1 MADQPGSLEQLAL
14 GLGRMLAPLESRL
27 ESGAV
32 LELLSELGLSLP
44 PQLTAQQGF
53 LSAIEN
59 VGASAGQL
67 PQVIA
72 KLSAAIEAEDAASA
86 ILAGEQMIEIATHLV
101 QSLPSIAQGL
111 QAAAGSLQGVD
122 QAALDKFAKE
132 LPERLLDYV
141 IIAYLESFHPVASE
155 TLELL
160 GIIERASL
168 PGVAGDQT
176 QPPFTR
182 RALALDRLGKLLT
195 SPLELAQT
203 IYGWG
208 DQTFTGAELLLR
220 LQGLLSAAGMAASF
234 EPATA
239 TTPPHLSF
247 LLLTVQTDT
256 GESPPGLKAT
266 LSIPLQDGVA
276 LKVPLF
282 MPGWSALIET
292 HGELDAGV
300 SVELAPPSSVAVKPP
315 SGTANGSISFG
326 FLGEPAIAGGSM
338 ILFGQ
343 SDGSHVQADSIK
355 VAAGVAFSWDTAT
368 KAGSG
373 AFTLGGGVAG
383 GKVVIDLSQGD
394 GFISDITGGQPIES
408 NFSLEILWSADAGL
422 RIEGSGALVIS
433 IPTHISLGPIEIE
446 QIVLSSGIA
455 ANGSL
460 PTELSGSFSADL
472 GPLQASVQRIGLL
485 ATLSFPSGGGN
496 LGPAELDL
504 AFKPPNGVGLTVEAG
519 VVTGGGF
526 LYIEPEQGQYAG
538 ALQLE
543 LAEIV
548 SVAAVGLISTKNPD
562 GTPGFSLLI
571 IITAEF
577 GAGIQL
583 GFGLTLNAVGG
594 LLGLNRMMLAEAL
607 MAGVKS
613 DAIESV
619 MFPKNVVANA
629 PKIISDLKAIFP
641 PQPGTFLIGPMAK
654 LGWGEPTLVSAS
666 LGVIVEIPPGDIA
679 ILGVLK
685 VVLPAEELEILRL
698 QVNFAGALEFSKSRL
713 YFYASL
719 YDSHLLF
726 ITIQGGMGLLV
737 AWGSEPNFVVS
748 VGGFNPRFVP
758 PPLPFPTPQRVQVD
772 ILEESFARVRAEGY
786 FAVTSNTV
794 QFGAHV
800 EMFFGFSALS
810 VEGQTG
816 LDALVQFSPFM
827 FIVEISTSFS
837 VKVFGLGV
845 FGVGMQLTIQ
855 APTPWHVHGAA
866 SISLLFFSIEV
877 PVDITF
883 GEARNTT
890 LPPVAVMAILGEQ
903 LGKRSNWKAQLPTGS
918 HLLVSL
924 RTLAPEEA
932 DLVLH
937 PVGTL
942 QVSQRAIPLE
952 LTLDKVGSQRPSD
965 ANRFSLS
972 VTSSG
977 MSKTRELQ
985 EPFAPAQFI
994 EADDATRLSE
1004 PAFSPQDSGLE
1015 LAPEG
1020 DAYVSGTTLT
1030 RVVRY
1035 DLTIVDTTLAP
1046 PKLRRFHEYPPA
1058 LFEHWLGGNSAS
1070 RSVLS
1075 AHREALTHPNDGS
1088 VAVQA
1093 ETYAVANQS
1102 DNTQL
1107 DVQAGGFTS
1116 RVAAIQHMNGR
1127 VASEPAL
1134 AGTLQ
1139 VLPDYEVVAA

>member
-44 PQLTAQQGF
+44 PQLTAQSGF
-53 LSAIEN
+53 VGAIES

-72 KLSAAIEAEDAASA
+72 KLSAAVEAEDVAGAISA
-86 ILAGEQMIEIATHLV
+86 GKQMIEIVIHLV
-101 QSLPSIAQGL
+101 QSLPTIAQEL
-111 QAAAGSLQGVD
+111 QAAAGSLPGVD
-122 QAALDKFAKE
+122 VAALEKFAKE

-141 IIAYLESFHPVASE
+141 IITYLESFHPVASE

-160 GIIERASL
+160 GIIERASK
-168 PGVAGDQT
+168 PGVTGDPT
-176 QPPFTR
+176 QPPFTH
-182 RALALDRLGKLLT
+182 RALTLENVGKLLS

-208 DQTFTGAELLLR
+208 DSSFTGAELLLR

-234 EPATA
+234 EPATS
-239 TTPPHLSF
+239 TTPPQLSF
-247 LLLTVQTDT
+247 LLLKVKTDT
-256 GESPPGLKAT
+256 AESPPGLEAT
-266 LSIPLQDGVA
+266 LSIPLQDGIA

-292 HGELDAGV
+292 QGELDAGV
-300 SVELAPPSSVAVKPP
+300 SVELAPPASVAVKPP
-315 SGTANGSISFG
+315 SGNANGSISFG
-326 FLGEPAIAGGSM
+326 FIGEPATAGGSM

-343 SDGSHVQADSIK
+343 SDGSRVQADSIK
-355 VAAGVAFSWDTAT
+355 AAAGVAFSWAT
-368 KAGSG
+368 NEATG

-394 GFISDITGGQPIES
+394 GFISQITGGQPIES
-408 NFSLEILWSADAGL
+408 NFSLEILWSSDAGL

-446 QIVLSSGIA
+446 QIVLSSGVA

-460 PTELSGSFSADL
+460 PTELSGSFSVAL

-504 AFKPPNGVGLTVEAG
+504 GFKPPNGVGLSLEAG

-526 LYIEPEQGQYAG
+526 LYLEPEQGQYAG

-548 SVAAVGLISTKNPD
+548 SVAAIGLISTKNPD

-583 GFGLTLNAVGG
+583 GFGFTLNAVGG
-594 LLGLNRMMLAEAL
+594 LVGLNRTMLGEAL

-613 DAIESV
+613 DAIEGV

-641 PQPGTFLIGPMAK
+641 PQQGTFLIGPMAK

-666 LGVIVEIPPGDIA
+666 LGVIIEIPPGDIA

-726 ITIQGGMGLLV
+726 ITIQGSMGLLI
-737 AWGSEPNFVVS
+737 AWGDEPNFVLS

-758 PPLPFPTPQRVQVD
+758 PPLPFPTPQRLQVD

-794 QFGAHV
+794 QFGGRV
-800 EMFFGFSALS
+800 EMFFGLSALS
-810 VEGQTG
+810 VEGETS
-816 LDALVQFSPFM
+816 LDALIQFSPFM

-845 FGVGMQLTIQ
+845 WGIGMQLTIE
-855 APTPWHVHGAA
+855 APTPWHVHGSA

-890 LPPVAVMAILGEQ
+890 LPPVAVMPIIAKELA
-903 LGKRSNWKAQLPTGS
+903 KRSNWKAQLPNGS

-924 RTLAPEEA
+924 RTLPPEEA

-942 QVSQRAIPLE
+942 QISQRAIPLD
-952 LTLDKVGSQRPSD
+952 LTLAKVGSQRPSD
-965 ANRFSLS
+965 ANRFTLA

-994 EADDATRLSE
+994 EADDATKLSE

-1020 DAYVSGTTLT
+1020 NVYASGTTLN

-1035 DLTIVDTTLAP
+1035 ELTIIDTTLAP
-1046 PKLRRFHEYPPA
+1046 PKRRLFYEYPPA

-1075 AHREALTHPNDGS
+1075 AHREQLTHPNEGS
-1088 VAVQA
+1088 VGVQA
-1093 ETYAVANQS
+1093 ETYTVSNLAN
-1102 DNTQL
+1102 NTGL
-1107 DVQAGGFTS
+1107 DAQAAGFSS
-1116 RVAAIQHMNGR
+1116 RVAAIQHMNAR
-1127 VASEPAL
+1127 IASEPAL
-1134 AGTLQ
+1134 AGTLH
-1139 VLPDYEVVAA
+1139 VLPGYEVVAA